1 MQDLTDFMR
10 EFLDY
15 YFTQVHTSL
24 PGVVVEYDS
33 KTRRATV
40 QPSLKRRAGNKEY
53 VTFPLLIDVPVLF
66 SGTKKYTIHIPLEKD
81 DEVAIYFSERAL
93 EAWKDIGQDGIE
105 DPDPRRYDLCDAYC
119 VPGLQPQEFIDV
131 PAKGLTIKHKTAWD
145 GDFISHVIMDDDK
158 IEIKYKEK
166 ANILME
172 DDKIECKTEHNTTIM
187 TKKHI
192 QMTNGIVIYDI
203 DEGVTKLVT
212 KDTFIESEAPVG
224 IEGTKTQLGGGAL
237 QPYWSAETSAWTQW
251 PVFIPPI
258 PWPPG
263 LPVPPAPPIICM
275 ALNGLKNAILQADTT
290 AKSSCAKAIK

>member
-1 MQDLTDFMR
+1 
-10 EFLDY
+10 
-15 YFTQVHTSL
+15 
-24 PGVVVEYDS
+24 
-33 KTRRATV
+33 
-40 QPSLKRRAGNKEY
+40 
-53 VTFPLLIDVPVLF
+53 
-66 SGTKKYTIHIPLEKD
+66 
-81 DEVAIYFSERAL
+81 
-93 EAWKDIGQDGIE
+93 
-105 DPDPRRYDLCDAYC
+105 
-119 VPGLQPQEFIDV
+119 
-131 PAKGLTIKHKTAWD
+131 
-145 GDFISHVIMDDDK
+145 MDDDK

-212 KDTFIESEAPVG
+212 LDTFIESEAPVG

-290 AKSSCAKAIK
+290 AKASCAKAIK